1 VRDAPIAPT
10 AVAASLAD
18 ICQTVRCGDGV
29 LNPGEGCDSGSPQGN
44 ATCDGTCRVR
54 SGSPCNAAAPGATG
68 GASCAS
74 ELCLTAGVPAPGR
87 CVDCVDDSRCG
98 GSTPRCDPATNSCA
112 PALDAGAADVVTA
125 LAVVEHIPDD
135 AQAAFWDAVAD
146 ALRPGGRCILT
157 VPAPVVDHILAGL
170 IRLRLANG
178 MHAEEHYGFAPRS
191 VASRAAAAGLA
202 VERHVRFQLGC
213 NHLFVL
219 RKPPTSPAA

>member
-1 VRDAPIAPT
+1 LTPVDRLLRWWR
-10 AVAASLAD
+10 VAKARRYVGTKVTVID
-18 ICQTVRCGDGV
+18 I
-29 LNPGEGCDSGSPQGN
+29 GCD
-44 ATCDGTCRVR
+44 DGYLFRR
-54 SGSPCNAAAPGATG
+54 LGDRLARGLGYDPSI
-68 GASCAS
+68 
-74 ELCLTAGVPAPGR
+74 AGDVT
-87 CVDCVDDSRCG
+87 
-98 GSTPRCDPATNSCA
+98 TPRYRLCRAHFPTPAC
-112 PALDAGAADVVTA
+112 PPGAADVVTA